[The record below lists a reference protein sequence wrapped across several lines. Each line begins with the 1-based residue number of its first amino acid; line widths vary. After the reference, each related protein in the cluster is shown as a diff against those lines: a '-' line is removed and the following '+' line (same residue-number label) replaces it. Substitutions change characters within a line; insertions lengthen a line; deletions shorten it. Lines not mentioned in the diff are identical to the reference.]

1 MPKPA
6 APLLVK
12 GFQCEGLLLDMG
24 YHIPLSED
32 GNMRNLLAYCVDE
45 IVTDINC
52 SLDREAAATF
62 PQVNGRR

>member
-1 MPKPA
+1 MLEPA

-12 GFQCEGLLLDMG
+12 GFKSEGLLLDMG
-24 YHIPLSED
+24 YHIPQD
-32 GNMRNLLAYCVDE
+32 WDMRTLLAYCVHE

-52 SLDREAAATF
+52 SVDREAAATF